1 MRSTIV
7 GALIKLAALTS
18 AASAQP
24 SLASLWPND
33 NGMRWEFD
41 YSYEEAEMPPNYAGH
56 SFTSSAFL
64 HLDGTH
70 QIPGGL
76 AQVLR
81 GEHGEAPGRATDAP
95 PALTALWRAIWRAR
109 PDLRDRI
116 VARYGAARQDGIWRP
131 LLLHPG
137 YFVKTEQ
144 IIEMWQDEWDHPTWT
159 YLENDITVGASF
171 VHQLLPEFADD
182 IFLYGTVAAID
193 ATVSTNAGVFTD
205 AVRMDYVI
213 DMGWRVAMNDQGD
226 AVGRSR
232 SEVAG
237 YMHYGPQVGPLDMLE
252 EFFPFAEIDW
262 GPVEWQEWLGVP
274 VETQTLSL
282 TSMPVAS
289 RTVTWSAVKRL
300 FE

>member
-1 MRSTIV
+1 VRCAIV
-7 GALIKLAALTS
+7 GAVITLTALTPV
-18 AASAQP
+18 ASAQP

-41 YSYEEAEMPPNYAGH
+41 YSYEEAEMPPYNEGL

-70 QIPGGL
+70 EIPGGL

-81 GEHGEAPGRATDAP
+81 GEHGGAPRHAKDAP
-95 PALTALWRAIWRAR
+95 PALPALWRAIWRAR
-109 PDLRDRI
+109 PDLRECI
-116 VARYGAARQDGIWRP
+116 AARNGSASQDGAWEP

-144 IIEMWQDEWDHPTWT
+144 IIEMWQDEWNHPTWT

-193 ATVSTNAGVFTD
+193 ATVSTIAGVFTD

-213 DMGWRVAMNDQGD
+213 DLGWQIATNDQGD
-226 AVGRSR
+226 PVGRRR

-237 YMHYGPQVGPLDMLE
+237 YVHFGPEVGPLNMLE

-262 GPVEWQEWLGVP
+262 GPVEWQDWLGVP
-274 VETQTLSL
+274 VEIQTLSL

-289 RTVTWSAVKRL
+289 RAMTWSGVKQL